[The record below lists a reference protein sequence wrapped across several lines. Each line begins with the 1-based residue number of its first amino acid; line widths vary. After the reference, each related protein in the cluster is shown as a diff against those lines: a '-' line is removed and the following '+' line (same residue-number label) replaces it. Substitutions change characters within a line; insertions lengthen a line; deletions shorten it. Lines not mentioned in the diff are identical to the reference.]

1 MDSLKKS
8 FKQVHTKILASS
20 GVGSGVGGVE
30 EEEKVWES
38 KPILSDLDEM
48 KSVDSSSGH
57 KDDII
62 LNIDKTRDLE
72 LGGVEVEQ
80 VLNNNNNNN
89 SNNNGSNLWRGSSY
103 DWRDH
108 NNNNNNNNGGSSSCS
123 SNNCNGGDAFDF
135 QLGQNQQKKKN
146 MEEDDDDEEDPPSKL
161 IGQFLHKQ
169 KASGEIALDMD
180 LEMDELS
187 GGLQTIAET
196 PRSPITQQLPLMD
209 SKVLPEDAVRRRS
222 NASPNQNYSGV
233 CSYVSSEEGGGD
245 RGEILRCTSNASLKR
260 KSGFLK
266 TKTMKSRLMDQP
278 IQDEQDRRSGRPMK
292 SSQLKSGFIGK
303 AAIEEDEDDPFAEE
317 DLPEEFKKDK
327 FNTMTLLQWVS
338 LILCL
343 AALVCSLVIPFFR
356 KKQVWDLD
364 LWKWILLVFVLMCG
378 RLVSGWGIR
387 LVVFFIER
395 NFLLRKRV
403 LYFVYGVRKAVQNC
417 LWLGLVLLA
426 WHYMFDDK
434 VKREVHGRTLPY
446 TITKILIALLV
457 TTLIWLVKTLLVKV
471 LASSFHVSTY
481 FDRIQESL
489 FNQYVIEAL
498 SGPPTIEI
506 QNNQEEEEKVIAEV
520 QKLQN
525 AGANMP
531 ADLKATM
538 RSGRVIGSGGLQPRS
553 PQVRKSFKSSGRISK
568 PQDEGITIDQLHKLN
583 QKNVSAWNMKR
594 LMNIVRHG
602 VLSTLEE
609 QIHGSAHDDDASM
622 QIRNEFEAKCAAKK
636 IFHNVARP
644 GSKCIYLEDLMRFMR
659 EDEALKTMSLFEGA
673 TETKRVKKAALK
685 NWVVNAFRERKAL
698 ALTLDDTKTAVNQ
711 LHHMVNAVM
720 GIIIL
725 IIWLLI
731 LGIATTQLLVV
742 ISSQLLLVAFMFG
755 NTCKMVFEAIIFLF
769 VMHPFDVGDRCEID
783 GVQMVVEEMNIL
795 TTVFLRF
802 DNQKIIYPNSVLSTK
817 PISNYYRSPDMG
829 DAIDFCVHISTPA
842 EKIALMKKRIT
853 EYIENKTEHWQPAPL
868 VVVRDVEDLN
878 RLKMSVWPTHRMNHQ
893 DMGERWVRRA
903 FLVEEMIK
911 IFRDLDIE
919 YRMLPLD
926 VNMRNMPSLNS
937 VRLPSNWTACTN

>member
-8 FKQVHTKILASS
+8 FKQVHTKILAS
-20 GVGSGVGGVE
+20 GGGVE
-30 EEEKVWES
+30 EQQKVWES

-48 KSVDSSSGH
+48 KSIDSSSGH
-57 KDDII
+57 KDIV
-62 LNIDKTRDLE
+62 LNISDEKSNNSRDLE
-72 LGGVEVEQ
+72 LGVVE
-80 VLNNNNNNN
+80 LNNNNN
-89 SNNNGSNLWRGSSY
+89 GGNLWRGSSY
-103 DWRDH
+103 DFWRD
-108 NNNNNNNNGGSSSCS
+108 NNNGGSSSNGFS
-123 SNNCNGGDAFDF
+123 SNGNGGDGFDF
-135 QLGQNQQKKKN
+135 QLGQNQQKKVKN
-146 MEEDDDDEEDPPSKL
+146 IEEEEEEEDPPSKL

-169 KASGEIALDMD
+169 KASGEISLDMD
-180 LEMDELS
+180 LEMEELG

-196 PRSPITQQLPLMD
+196 PRSPINQQVPLMD
-209 SKVLPEDAVRRRS
+209 VKVLPEEAVRRRS
-222 NASPNQNYSGV
+222 NASPNRNYSGV
-233 CSYVSSEEGGGD
+233 CSYVSSEEGGD
-245 RGEILRCTSNASLKR
+245 RGEILRCTSNASFKR

-278 IQDEQDRRSGRPMK
+278 IQDEHDRRSGRPMK
-292 SSQLKSGFIGK
+292 SAQLKSGFMGK
-303 AAIEEDEDDPFAEE
+303 AIEEDEDDPFAEE

-338 LILCL
+338 LILIL
-343 AALVCSLVIPFFR
+343 AALVCSLVITFLR
-356 KKQVWDLD
+356 KRQVWNLD

-387 LVVFFIER
+387 IVVFFIER

-434 VKREVHGRTLPY
+434 VKREIHGKTLPY

-506 QNNQEEEEKVIAEV
+506 KNNQEEEEKVIAEV

-609 QIHGSAHDDDASM
+609 QIHGSAHDDDASK

-636 IFHNVARP
+636 IFHNVASP

-659 EDEALKTMSLFEGA
+659 EDEACKTMSLFEGA
-673 TETKRVKKAALK
+673 AETKRVKKAALK

-742 ISSQLLLVAFMFG
+742 VSSQLLLVAFMFG

-802 DNQKIIYPNSVLSTK
+802 DNQKIIYPNSVLSVK

-842 EKIALMKKRIT
+842 EKIALMKKKIT
-853 EYIENKTEHWQPAPL
+853 EYIEKKTEHWQPAPL

-937 VRLPSNWTACTN
+937 IRLPSNWTACTN